1 MDTQRRRVMEKL
13 IQEFKEALK
22 YSEETVEKY
31 ENMDDGYED
40 QMLYQGWV
48 EALDFVI
55 QRMEK

>member
-1 MDTQRRRVMEKL
+1 MEKL